1 MLDWKLNIGCIMTY
15 QFFKY
20 PQIYKN
26 YQTYYPCFQ
35 KLLSFKNALNLIF
48 YIFSM
53 DLLNITWFIDLRKI
67 DVELQKST
75 KIKIW
80 KIKNEWFAYERLN
93 YNIAAFIDLFIG
105 RFFIVCIKYFVLHT
119 LLSHF
124 YQTWRTIQFKL
135 NNHAN
140 FISIYNWNG
149 RVFTLC
155 MMSMASCTLGKS

>member
-80 KIKNEWFAYERLN
+80 KIKKWMICIWKAELQHSGFHR
-93 YNIAAFIDLFIG
+93 FIHWKIF
-105 RFFIVCIKYFVLHT
+105 YSLHKVFRT
-119 LLSHF
+119 SHF
-124 YQTWRTIQFKL
+124 AFSFLPNLKKY
-135 NNHAN
+135 
-140 FISIYNWNG
+140 
-149 RVFTLC
+149 
-155 MMSMASCTLGKS
+155 